1 MAVNARDAMPN
12 GGKLS
17 IETANV
23 DLDSSYAQSRAEVTP
38 GRYVRLAISD
48 TGCGM
53 TDDVKARIF
62 EPFFT
67 TKGLGKGTGLGL
79 ATVYAIIKQSGGHI
93 YVYSEPGHGTTFK
106 LYLPCVEEHALPN
119 KLSMSLPTSPN
130 GDETILLVEDE
141 DAVRALTRHA
151 LQSFGYTVL
160 EASGGADVIEIFQ
173 HCALTIDIVVSDVV
187 IPKISG
193 RELIERLRQIRP
205 DIRVLYFSG
214 YTDDVVIRQGV
225 LEAGVAFLQK
235 PFTPKALAAKIREVL
250 DGTGRR

>member
-1 MAVNARDAMPN
+1 
-12 GGKLS
+12 
-17 IETANV
+17 
-23 DLDSSYAQSRAEVTP
+23 
-38 GRYVRLAISD
+38 
-48 TGCGM
+48 
-53 TDDVKARIF
+53 
-62 EPFFT
+62 
-67 TKGLGKGTGLGL
+67 L

-106 LYLPCVEEHALPN
+106 LYLPCVEEHASSN
-119 KLSMSLPTSPN
+119 KLSMSLQTSPI

-160 EASGGADVIEIFQ
+160 EASGGADAIEICE
-173 HCALTIDIVVSDVV
+173 HSALTIDLVVSDVV
-187 IPKISG
+187 VPTISG

-205 DIRVLYFSG
+205 DIGVLYVSG
-214 YTDDVVIRQGV
+214 YTDDEVARQGV

-250 DGTGRR
+250 DGTGRL